1 MEANNKVVEV
11 ETFTSDD
18 VTELQSEHM
27 NISSSYKVDNA
38 LPSVDL
44 NSSINKPKK
53 PVGPSEATTPKYKRA
68 KIKIYRSPFGMSARP
83 KHITN
88 YETDCSLPEMSS
100 AQPKHVEEEKYCVPA
115 VYSMMSARPEFI
127 VEEVDESYCQLQK
140 TPAQPRHVEER
151 MQYVKTAPLNAA
163 QRDREH
169 IHYSPIATFERKQ
182 FSGDEQRPRRGERKE
197 RVGPLPEWN
206 DDIESDYGEP
216 FEEIMPRP
224 APPQRRATRPEYIS
238 SDEPTTIS
246 ARSAHVGGPAGFNVE
261 QEKEERVVK
270 TTFQPTHSS
279 PTSVVEVPLSRS
291 DPMFARRELAT
302 TAHEIHSYDE
312 GPDRSGPTVTLL
324 DKSVQDE
331 EENVNGTGDVQ
342 ICVNADRHNGW
353 RRRFRY
359 WFGRFLGLFDIP
371 LILFFGIFLYVM
383 DVGSDILAAVNHFQ
397 EGHLLWGSLTITFV
411 ILPAVCWAVVSRTWW
426 YYGVREKEHKEYTDY
441 RKKRMILS
449 SLLLDPLTR

>member
-163 QRDREH
+163 QRDRKH
-169 IHYSPIATFERKQ
+169 IHYAPTATFERKQ
-182 FSGDEQRPRRGERKE
+182 FSGDEQRPRRGEREE

-206 DDIESDYGEP
+206 DD
-216 FEEIMPRP
+216 
-224 APPQRRATRPEYIS
+224 
-238 SDEPTTIS
+238 
-246 ARSAHVGGPAGFNVE
+246 
-261 QEKEERVVK
+261 VVK

-279 PTSVVEVPLSRS
+279 PTSVVEVPLPRS

-302 TAHEIHSYDE
+302 TAHGIHRCDE

-449 SLLLDPLTR
+449 SLLFDPLTR